1 MHQYEENQKFV
12 ETLLSAREANS
23 EVSSHVSLPS
33 SERGD
38 ESESSKDQCEEN
50 EGFTVKDE
58 KIIKEKMERRRMT
71 LAFTKQ
77 IYEVAVNTPPPQPR
91 MEPEASTV
99 PTGRRR
105 RASEGNKREAIAKK
119 ENSPQKNVAIQRIS
133 TQLLNNFE
141 HNFQWDRDQEIVM
154 NNAEGKQPTLS
165 DRLSI
170 VRET

>member
-1 MHQYEENQKFV
+1 M
-12 ETLLSAREANS
+12 SAREANS

-58 KIIKEKMERRRMT
+58 KVIKEKMERRRMT

-77 IYEVAVNTPPPQPR
+77 IYEVAVDTPPPQPR

-119 ENSPQKNVAIQRIS
+119 ENSPQKNVAI
-133 TQLLNNFE
+133 
-141 HNFQWDRDQEIVM
+141 
-154 NNAEGKQPTLS
+154 
-165 DRLSI
+165 
-170 VRET
+170 

>member
-1 MHQYEENQKFV
+1 
-12 ETLLSAREANS
+12 
-23 EVSSHVSLPS
+23 
-33 SERGD
+33 
-38 ESESSKDQCEEN
+38 
-50 EGFTVKDE
+50 
-58 KIIKEKMERRRMT
+58 MT

-77 IYEVAVNTPPPQPR
+77 IYEVAVNTPPLQPR

-99 PTGRRR
+99 PIGRRR